1 MPHAL
6 SSSAVTAPFPLKS
19 TASGELAH
27 VCPPPNM
34 LALKGL
40 SSVFGRGRSTDSRE
54 AKELLATVDD
64 LLSQSNKL
72 LNSISRRIPSK
83 QFETFEHK
91 YTELNLMVI
100 EVKDDIQGREQKRIF
115 FESEEEKEAFQSDIR
130 KLLQQCQT
138 YRNDVVA
145 TSRRV
150 QGDVVSDPDIQEAT
164 TGTPSPSSLQWVD
177 NLTAPVL
184 SMVADATSQGKS
196 IPGKASM
203 SGVDHNE
210 DQPTKRFI
218 ATVSRKIYEGT
229 IDGDSTSSSHDE
241 DPYIRILFCVNRSK
255 RAMVVGK

>member
-1 MPHAL
+1 MFPKCHMPYR
-6 SSSAVTAPFPLKS
+6 AVTAPFPLKS

-100 EVKDDIQGREQKRIF
+100 EVKDEYTGREQKRIF

-130 KLLQQCQT
+130 KLLQT
-138 YRNDVVA
+138 MPDV
-145 TSRRV
+145 SRRV
-150 QGDVVSDPDIQEAT
+150 QGDVVSAPIFRKQHRYT
-164 TGTPSPSSLQWVD
+164 VSIILQWVD

-218 ATVSRKIYEGT
+218 ATVSRKFTREQLT
-229 IDGDSTSSSHDE
+229 ATQHPHLTTRTRTSE
-241 DPYIRILFCVNRSK
+241 YCFALIAPNEPWW
-255 RAMVVGK
+255 

>member
-1 MPHAL
+1 
-6 SSSAVTAPFPLKS
+6 
-19 TASGELAH
+19 
-27 VCPPPNM
+27 M

-91 YTELNLMVI
+91 YTEPNLMVI

-145 TSRRV
+145 N
-150 QGDVVSDPDIQEAT
+150 
-164 TGTPSPSSLQWVD
+164 PSQ
-177 NLTAPVL
+177 
-184 SMVADATSQGKS
+184 
-196 IPGKASM
+196 PGKASM